1 MFYLRLLVL
10 WTGLFITSFVSAEKP
25 ELQLANVY
33 EHGIDVSQYWVSE
46 KLDGVRGY
54 WNGRQMLTRTGR
66 PIAAPEWF
74 TDVLPDHPLDGE
86 LWIGR
91 GQFEAVSA
99 IVRRT
104 RPDNSEWLAVR
115 YMLFDLPAY
124 SGPFTERVE
133 TMGYVVSRIGKSWVR
148 MIPQY
153 RLNTE
158 SALLSELDRVV
169 LAGGEGL
176 MLHHQDALYQS
187 GRTNSLL
194 KLKPWQDAEAR
205 VVGHVPGKG
214 KYEGMLG
221 ALLVETADGI
231 QFRLGTGFSDAQ
243 RADPPAIGEWVTY
256 KFTGLTRYG
265 KPRFAS
271 FLRVY
276 QPN

>member
-10 WTGLFITSFVSAEKP
+10 WTGLFFASLVSAEKT
-25 ELQLANVY
+25 ELQLAKVY
-33 EHGIDVSQYWVSE
+33 EQGIDASQYWVSE

-54 WNGRQMLTRTGR
+54 WDGKRLVTRGGN

-74 TDVLPDHPLDGE
+74 TEVLPDYPLDGE

-91 GQFEAVSA
+91 EQFEAVSA
-99 IVRRT
+99 IVRRKQ
-104 RPDNSEWLAVR
+104 PDNSDWLAVR
-115 YMLFDLPAY
+115 YMLFDLPGHA
-124 SGPFTERVE
+124 GTFTERVE
-133 TMGYVVSRIGKSWVR
+133 AMEALVGRIGKSWVR

-158 SALLSELDRVV
+158 AALLNELDRVV
-169 LAGGEGL
+169 FAGGEGL
-176 MLHHQDALYQS
+176 MLHHQNALYQS
-187 GRTNSLL
+187 GRTNALL
-194 KLKPWQDAEAR
+194 KLKPWQDSEAR
-205 VVGHVPGKG
+205 VLEHLPGKG
-214 KYEGMLG
+214 KYKGKLG
-221 ALLVETADGI
+221 ALLVETAEGV

-243 RADPPAIGEWVTY
+243 RVDPPAVGEWVTY

>member
-10 WTGLFITSFVSAEKP
+10 WTCLFFTSFASAEKP

-33 EHGIDVSQYWVSE
+33 ERGIDVSQYWVSE
-46 KLDGVRGY
+46 KLDGVRGF
-54 WNGRQMLTRTGR
+54 WDGKQLLTRSGR

-74 TDVLPDHPLDGE
+74 TEVLPDHPLDGE

-91 GQFEAVSA
+91 EQFEAVSA
-99 IVRRT
+99 IVRR
-104 RPDNSEWLAVR
+104 RQPDNSDWLAVR
-115 YMLFDLPAY
+115 YMIFDLP
-124 SGPFTERVE
+124 SHPGTFTERVE
-133 TMGYVVSRIGKSWVR
+133 AMEKVVNRIGKAWVR

-153 RLNTE
+153 RVNTE
-158 SALLSELDRVV
+158 SALMNELDRLV

-187 GRTNSLL
+187 GRTNALL

-205 VVGHVPGKG
+205 VIGHLPGKG
-214 KYEGMLG
+214 KYAGKLG
-221 ALLVETADGI
+221 ALLVERADGV

-243 RADPPAIGEWVTY
+243 RADPPAVGEWVTY

>member
-10 WTGLFITSFVSAEKP
+10 WTGLFFTSFVSAEKP
-25 ELQLANVY
+25 KLQLANVY
-33 EHGIDVSQYWVSE
+33 EPGIDVAQYWVSE

-54 WNGRQMLTRTGR
+54 WDGKQLMTRRGHL
-66 PIAAPEWF
+66 IVAPEWF
-74 TDVLPDHPLDGE
+74 TEVLPEYPLDGE

-91 GQFEAVSA
+91 EQFEAVSG
-99 IVRRT
+99 IVRRKQ
-104 RPDNSEWLAVR
+104 PEHSDWLAVR
-115 YMLFDLPAY
+115 YMLFDLPGH
-124 SGPFTERVE
+124 SGAFTERIEALNSLV
-133 TMGYVVSRIGKSWVR
+133 GQVGKSWVR

-153 RLNTE
+153 RVNTE
-158 SALLSELDRVV
+158 TALLNELDRVV
-169 LAGGEGL
+169 FAGGEGL
-176 MLHHQDALYQS
+176 MLHHQDAVYQS
-187 GRTNSLL
+187 GRTNALL

-205 VVGHVPGKG
+205 VIGHLPGKG
-214 KYEGMLG
+214 KYQGKLG

-243 RADPPAIGEWVTY
+243 RANPPELGEWVTY

>member
-10 WTGLFITSFVSAEKP
+10 WAGLFFASFASAEKP

-33 EHGIDVSQYWVSE
+33 ERGLDVSRYWVSE

-54 WNGRQMLTRTGR
+54 WDGKHLLSRSGR
-66 PIAAPEWF
+66 PITAPAWF
-74 TDVLPDHPLDGE
+74 TEGLPDHPLDGE

-91 GQFEAVSA
+91 GKFEAVSA
-99 IVRRT
+99 IVRRMQ
-104 RPDNSEWLAVR
+104 PDDSDWLAVR
-115 YMLFDLPAY
+115 YMVFDLPGH
-124 SGPFTERVE
+124 SGTFTERVE
-133 TMGYVVSRIGKSWVR
+133 VMEKVVSRIGKSWVR

-153 RLNTE
+153 RVKTE
-158 SALLSELDRVV
+158 SILLNELDRVV
-169 LAGGEGL
+169 FAGGEGL

-187 GRTNSLL
+187 GRTNMLL

-205 VVGHVPGKG
+205 VIGHLPGKG
-214 KYEGMLG
+214 KYKGKLG
-221 ALLVETADGI
+221 ALLVETAEGV

-243 RADPPAIGEWVTY
+243 RADPPEVGEWVTY

-271 FLRVY
+271 FLRLY